1 MSRNAVSRLNDFGQS
16 PWLDFISRPLVR
28 SAELGRLIERWALGG
43 VTSNPAIF
51 EKAIVNS
58 ADYDAEIAAAAARGE
73 SVARIYERLV
83 IDDVRRAADTF
94 APVYEESRGL
104 NGYVSLE
111 VSPHLAGDTAGTIA
125 EAERLWAAL
134 DRPNVMIKVPGTPA
148 GLGAIETLT
157 GAGINVN
164 VTLLFSPER
173 YRQVAEAFLAGLE
186 GAAGAGRPLEPIASV
201 ASFFLSRIDT
211 LVDARLERIAS
222 DGGPAADAALRLRGE
237 AAIACAQSAY
247 AIFREIVAG
256 PRCTALVRR
265 GARMQRLLWASTGTK
280 NPAYSDVKYV
290 EPLIGRDTVST
301 MPLETLEAYERH
313 GAPALRLTDDAP
325 DGSDVLRRLAEA
337 GIDMR
342 AVAAQLEAEGIDK
355 FVQPFD
361 ASYAA
366 IERKA
371 AG

>member
-1 MSRNAVSRLNDFGQS
+1 MSKNAVHRLDDFGQS

-28 SAELGRLIERWALGG
+28 TAELSRLIDRWGLGG

-51 EKAIVNS
+51 EKAIVHS
-58 ADYDAEIAAAAARGE
+58 ADYDAEIGAAARQGAT
-73 SVARIYERLV
+73 VAQIYERLV

-94 APVYEESRGL
+94 AAVHEQSDGL

-148 GLGAIETLT
+148 GLGAIEALI

-173 YRQVAEAFLAGLE
+173 YRQVAKAFLAGLE
-186 GAAGAGRPLEPIASV
+186 HAADAGRPLKPIASV

-211 LVDARLERIAS
+211 LVDSRLERIAAE
-222 DGGPAADAALRLRGE
+222 GGAADAARSLRGE

-247 AIFREIVAG
+247 AAFRELAASA
-256 PRCTALVRR
+256 RCTALMRR
-265 GARMQRLLWASTGTK
+265 GARLQRLLWASTGTK

-301 MPLETLEAYERH
+301 LPMETLEAYERH
-313 GAPALRLTDDAP
+313 GAPALRLSEHAP
-325 DGSDVLRRLAEA
+325 DGSDVLRGLAEI

-342 AVAAQLEAEGIDK
+342 AVAAELEADGIVK

-361 ASYAA
+361 ASYRA

-371 AG
+371 